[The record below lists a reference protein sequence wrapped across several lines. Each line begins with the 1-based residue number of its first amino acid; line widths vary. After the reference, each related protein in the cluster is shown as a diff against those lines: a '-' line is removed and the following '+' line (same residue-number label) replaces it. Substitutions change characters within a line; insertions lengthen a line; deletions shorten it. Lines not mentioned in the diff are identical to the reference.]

1 MTQHQQLID
10 LFRRNHNRVT
20 LGEIMQTTL
29 AAEYR
34 ARMTDLRKKG
44 YRFVL
49 QRGKT
54 ASANLYMM
62 LEPEPSGQ
70 MRFA

>member
-1 MTQHQQLID
+1 
-10 LFRRNHNRVT
+10 
-20 LGEIMQTTL
+20 MQTTL